1 MPSVPVSQH
10 WERPESLCLARFRA
24 SDDSMQW
31 LRTMRAVYIQ
41 SRPHF
46 KMAAACNWVTV
57 SGVNSFSKAT
67 LLGGVSVTS
76 YQAHQRSAVWVA
88 GITSLTLMRFAG
100 TAPTSTQHREA
111 TAHAPVRVH
120 SVQRFCFSFCAIL
133 PDLWTS
139 QSFMFSHGH
148 SPCCA
153 MDTLILLWGRQ
164 AASVA
169 HHCSAILKAAL
180 LHISLTP
187 PLFFLSVW
195 SYLFPRGAC
204 MTQAWE
210 LWAVV

>member
-1 MPSVPVSQH
+1 M
-10 WERPESLCLARFRA
+10 
-24 SDDSMQW
+24 
-31 LRTMRAVYIQ
+31 
-41 SRPHF
+41 
-46 KMAAACNWVTV
+46 
-57 SGVNSFSKAT
+57 SGVNSFSRAT
-67 LLGGVSVTS
+67 LLGGVLVTS

-153 MDTLILLWGRQ
+153 MDALILLWRGQ

-180 LHISLTP
+180 LPHIWLHPYFSFQFDRIYFPEVRGWPKPGSSEQLCSCVC
-187 PLFFLSVW
+187 FMWFLPSWVC
-195 SYLFPRGAC
+195 SGAKYL
-204 MTQAWE
+204 
-210 LWAVV
+210 LS